1 IQNKKQ
7 MCCPAMAR
15 ILSNTLF
22 YKRFFFLIKV
32 YNVLGGLD
40 NDGKRYVYT
49 YDAVG
54 SYEKVGNGSGG
65 SESKAVDL
73 IKTCFASATDRDIY
87 RGHKLENC
95 HRECR

>member
-1 IQNKKQ
+1 MPFTYYYYHHHHHLGFQLYQIQNKKQ

-40 NDGKRYVYT
+40 NDGMHLILYAIKLFLTFMHV
-49 YDAVG
+49 V
-54 SYEKVGNGSGG
+54 EKNSM
-65 SESKAVDL
+65 L
-73 IKTCFASATDRDIY
+73 
-87 RGHKLENC
+87 N
-95 HRECR
+95 